1 MSVLQVPSS
10 TWEFVYV
17 LLVDQTS
24 NTFTGN
30 SYMLGSQQDRTYGI
44 IENEKV
50 DPERSSNHSI
60 LFHFVGTEGSVS
72 QFRMKEQF

>member
-1 MSVLQVPSS
+1 
-10 TWEFVYV
+10 
-17 LLVDQTS
+17 
-24 NTFTGN
+24 
-30 SYMLGSQQDRTYGI
+30 MLGSQQDRTYGI